1 METDFVNEYIAKLS
15 AVTQDFMNKNVLLE
29 TKLALAEKVSR
40 RLQEEVDSLK
50 KEIQSL
56 EESKAVKK
64 SSKKEEEF

>member
-15 AVTQDFMNKNVLLE
+15 AVTQDFMNKNILLE

-50 KEIQSL
+50 EQIQSL

-64 SSKKEEEF
+64 SSKKEDGF